1 MSLGQSI
8 HFFQSYIRNS
18 YTGHA
23 NIQRLNGE
31 LARNFR
37 MRLQTRLGQLAA
49 LDAHIVSEVET
60 IRGKM
65 QHTKQQLRD
74 IELKRMEI
82 DLQVN
87 MFFVVIH
94 TKIFFQRRLLFFS
107 LLFLIRI
114 ATDFSVRE
122 NPDRE

>member
-1 MSLGQSI
+1 
-8 HFFQSYIRNS
+8 
-18 YTGHA
+18 
-23 NIQRLNGE
+23 
-31 LARNFR
+31 

-49 LDAHIVSEVET
+49 LDSHIVSEVET